1 MELFGKAKEVASR
14 PEVIALDSAWKHENV
29 VRDRLEI
36 VCAHVAKLF
45 VIEATKQ
52 PITSSQVA
60 NESLSGG
67 DSFSTMAP
75 ADVALLIFE
84 VVAERNRNSQLWNN
98 LGAGGIND
106 EINNTV
112 CKFLY
117 GPSTLG
123 GDISQRIREST
134 FTGAKQKLIKNLEA
148 RLF

>member
-1 MELFGKAKEVASR
+1 MELLEKAKEVASR
-14 PEVIALDSAWKHENV
+14 PEVVALDFAWKDGNV
-29 VRDRLEI
+29 VRNRLDI

-52 PITSSQVA
+52 PITPSQVA
-60 NESLSGG
+60 NASLSGG
-67 DSFSTMAP
+67 GGFSTMAP

-84 VVAERNRNSQLWNN
+84 VVAERNRNSQLWNKRS
-98 LGAGGIND
+98 AGGIDD

-134 FTGAKQKLIKNLEA
+134 FIGAKQKLIKNLEA